1 MRYRL
6 PTKNDYEILK
16 EYVIEHYSNGEKGIS
31 ASLGMTNMNYDIWVE
46 KINRNSRE
54 ADDEWGKYYL
64 YLVFNDNNRL
74 VGLLNIR
81 YNLAPH
87 LRDMYGD
94 IGYGVRPSERKKGY
108 ATEML
113 KYALIVCKEK
123 EMEEVILGCYE
134 NNYGSNKTI
143 VKNGG
148 VLFRQ
153 DVEKKQLSDNW
164 NIELKCNY
172 YKIKL

>member
-1 MRYRL
+1 MKYRL
-6 PTKNDYEILK
+6 PTKDDYEILK
-16 EYVIEHYSNGEKGIS
+16 EYVEEHYANGEKSIS
-31 ASLGMTNMNYDIWVE
+31 ASLGLTSMNYDVWFE

-64 YLVFNDNNRL
+64 YLVFNDEEKL

-81 YNLAPH
+81 YDLPLH
-87 LRDMYGD
+87 LRELYGD
-94 IGYGVRPSERKKGY
+94 IGYGVRPSERRKGY

-134 NNYGSNKTI
+134 DNYGSNKTI
-143 VKNGG
+143 IKNGG
-148 VLFRQ
+148 ILYRN
-153 DVEKKQLSDNW
+153 DIENKELSDNW
-164 NIELKCNY
+164 NIELKRNY